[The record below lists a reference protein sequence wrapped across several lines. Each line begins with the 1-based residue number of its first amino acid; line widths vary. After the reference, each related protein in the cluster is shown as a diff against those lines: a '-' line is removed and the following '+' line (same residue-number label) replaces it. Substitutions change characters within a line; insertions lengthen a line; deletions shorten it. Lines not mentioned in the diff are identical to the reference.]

1 MKRILTAIAFCAMVA
16 GCAKDN
22 DVLPTTDNDVKVVFE
37 ISDKAGFGAD
47 TKSVKTAW
55 VAGDQILVVFKPEGG
70 TYLLTDCEQN
80 TLRFRYDGSKW
91 NLKDNNISDISQ
103 LGTGGNYWAIHHR
116 VSGTDDIIF
125 NVSDRV
131 TLKNYKGGEVLE
143 NRPDESG
150 YSVEENVLTLGTI
163 IMQKPSVLDL
173 FQLSVPALPAK
184 DWKMY
189 ICTDDMP
196 LNDPNVRLSQYLSK
210 EGLIEEGDIYLNST
224 EGYCGN
230 IMGYYS
236 PGVPNDG
243 DYSFVFRS
251 FPYAA
256 SSNESK
262 DQAYIFCLTDGTDIY
277 YYRKPRGTWDGEQV
291 TFNFTLTKDKAY
303 KLPDFSGDRWTKIID
318 PYTDLSPAVA
328 GVYKTANSYIV
339 SAAGDY
345 KFRATHKGNSTSNTV
360 GTINYAVVL
369 WESFGTATAPAIGDL
384 VKNVA
389 YSDGYIRFT
398 ATAAEGNAVIAAKDA
413 SDKILWSWHIWLTD
427 KPAEHEYAN
436 DAGTMMDRN
445 LGATSAT
452 PGDVGA
458 LGLFYQWGRK
468 DPFLGSSAISGY
480 DVAKSTMTW
489 PSPVPSDA
497 SNGTIEYAVS
507 HPTAFITRNTD
518 NNDWYYTGDNTT
530 DNTRW
535 TESENAKS
543 VYDPC
548 PAGWRVPN
556 GGDDGVWG
564 TAGFENPTFDDIN
577 KGKIFSNNGI
587 DIWYPAAGYLAY
599 DNVLSNAGKSLYCW
613 TATPWPD
620 SAHAI
625 NLYFKSDSQNLA
637 TNHGMRV
644 IGCSVRCCKE

>member
-1 MKRILTAIAFCAMVA
+1 MVA

-55 VAGDQILVVFKPEGG
+55 AAGDQILVVFKPEDG

-131 TLKNYKGGEVLE
+131 TLKNYKGGELLE
-143 NRPDESG
+143 NRSDESE
-150 YSVEENVLTLGTI
+150 YRVEENVLTLGTI
-163 IMQKPSVLDL
+163 IMQKPSILDL

-196 LNDPNVRLSQYLSK
+196 LNDPNIKLQLYLSK
-210 EGLIEEGDIYLNST
+210 ESPIEEGDIVLIST
-224 EGYCGN
+224 AGYCGN
-230 IMGYYS
+230 MSGYYS

-251 FPYAA
+251 FAYAA

-277 YYRKPRGTWDGEQV
+277 YYRKERGTWDGSQV

-303 KLPDFSGDRWTKIID
+303 KLPDFSGDKWTKIID

-345 KFRATHKGNSTSNTV
+345 KFRATHKGNSTSSTV
-360 GTINYAVVL
+360 GTINSAVVL
-369 WESFGTATAPAIGDL
+369 WESFGTETVPAIGNL

-427 KPAEHEYAN
+427 KPAEHVYAN
-436 DAGTMMDRN
+436 GAGTMMDRN

-452 PGDVGA
+452 PGEVGA

-468 DPFLGSSAISGY
+468 DPFLGSSAISGHN
-480 DVAKSTMTW
+480 VAKSTITW
-489 PSPVPSDA
+489 PSSVPSDA

-507 HPTAFITRNTD
+507 NPTAFITYNTD
-518 NNDWYYTGDNTT
+518 NKDWYYTGDNTT

-548 PAGWRVPN
+548 PAGWRVPD
-556 GGDDGVWG
+556 GGTDGIWNK
-564 TAGFENPTFDDIN
+564 AGFDEQTFDDTN
-577 KGKIFSNNGI
+577 KGKTFSNNGI
-587 DIWYPAAGYLAY
+587 EIWYPAAGYLSY
-599 DNVLSNAGKSLYCW
+599 DNTLSSAGKSLYCW
-613 TATPWPD
+613 TATPWPN
-620 SAHAI
+620 SASAI
-625 NLYFKSDSQNLA
+625 NLYFDSDSQNLA
-637 TNHGMRV
+637 TQYGMRV
-644 IGCSVRCCKE
+644 RGCSVRCCKE

>member
-55 VAGDQILVVFKPEGG
+55 AAGDQILVVFKPADG

-131 TLKNYKGGEVLE
+131 TLKNYKGGELLE
-143 NRPDESG
+143 NRPDESE

-163 IMQKPSVLDL
+163 IMQKPSILDL
-173 FQLSVPALPAK
+173 FQLSVPDLPEK

-196 LNDPNVRLSQYLSK
+196 LNDPNIKLQLYLSK
-210 EGLIEEGDIYLNST
+210 ESPIEEGDIVLIST
-224 EGYCGN
+224 AGYCGN
-230 IMGYYS
+230 MSGYYS

-251 FPYAA
+251 FAYAA

-277 YYRKPRGTWDGEQV
+277 YYRKPRGTWDGAQV

-303 KLPDFSGDRWTKIID
+303 KLPDFSGDKWTKIID

-345 KFRATHKGNSTSNTV
+345 KFRATHKGNSTSSTV

-427 KPAEHEYAN
+427 KPAEHVFAN
-436 DAGTMMDRN
+436 SAGTMMDRN

-458 LGLFYQWGRK
+458 LGLLYQWGRK

-480 DVAKSTMTW
+480 NVAKSTITW
-489 PSPVPSDA
+489 PSSVPSDA

-507 HPTAFITRNTD
+507 NPTAFITYNTD
-518 NNDWYYTGDNTT
+518 NKDWYYTGDNTT

-548 PAGWRVPN
+548 PAGWRVPD
-556 GGDDGVWG
+556 GGTDGIWDTADFDD
-564 TAGFENPTFDDIN
+564 PTFDATN
-577 KGKIFSNNGI
+577 MGKTFSNNGI
-587 DIWYPAAGYLAY
+587 EIWYPAAGYLGY
-599 DNVLSNAGKSLYCW
+599 DNILSNAGKSLYCW

-620 SAHAI
+620 SASAI

-637 TNHGMRV
+637 TQYGMRV
-644 IGCSVRCCKE
+644 RGCSVRCCKE

>member
-55 VAGDQILVVFKPEGG
+55 AAGDQILVVFKPEGG

-143 NRPDESG
+143 NRPDESE

-210 EGLIEEGDIYLNST
+210 EGVIEEGDIYLNSI

-243 DYSFVFRS
+243 DYSFVVRS
-251 FPYAA
+251 YPYAA

-291 TFNFTLTKDKAY
+291 TFDFTLTKDKAY
-303 KLPDFSGDRWTKIID
+303 KLPSFTGDEWTKIID

-328 GVYKTANSYIV
+328 GVYKTANSYII

-345 KFRATHKGNSTSNTV
+345 KFRATHKGNSTSSTV

-398 ATAAEGNAVIAAKDA
+398 ATAAKGNAVIAAKDA

-427 KPAEHEYAN
+427 KPAEHVFAN
-436 DAGTMMDRN
+436 SAGTMMDRN

-452 PGDVGA
+452 PGEVGA
-458 LGLFYQWGRK
+458 LGLLYQWGRK

-480 DVAKSTMTW
+480 NVANSTMTW

-507 HPTAFITRNTD
+507 HPTAFITYNTY

-548 PAGWRVPN
+548 PAGWRVPD
-556 GGDDGVWG
+556 GGTDGIWD
-564 TAGFENPTFDDIN
+564 TAGFNDPTFDATN
-577 KGKIFSNNGI
+577 MGKTFSNNGI
-587 DIWYPAAGYLAY
+587 EIWYPAAGYLGY
-599 DNVLSNAGKSLYCW
+599 DNILSNAGKSLYCW

-620 SAHAI
+620 SASAI

-637 TNHGMRV
+637 TQYGMRV
-644 IGCSVRCCKE
+644 RGCSVRCCKE